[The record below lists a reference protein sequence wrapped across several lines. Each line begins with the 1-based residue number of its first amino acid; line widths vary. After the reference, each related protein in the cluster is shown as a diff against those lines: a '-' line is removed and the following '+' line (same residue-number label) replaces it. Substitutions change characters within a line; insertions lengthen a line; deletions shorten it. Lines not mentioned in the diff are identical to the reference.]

1 MEQFGER
8 NGCVGV
14 QIGMTILEVREHTS
28 AGNTC
33 LRIFIFWMVDA
44 TLKVVKAVWKSVGSK
59 KSKVTRTIP

>member
-14 QIGMTILEVREHTS
+14 QVGMTILEVREQTS
-28 AGNTC
+28 ARNTC
-33 LRIFIFWMVDA
+33 LRIFIFWMVDE
-44 TLKVVKAVWKSVGSK
+44 TLKVVKAVWKSVESK